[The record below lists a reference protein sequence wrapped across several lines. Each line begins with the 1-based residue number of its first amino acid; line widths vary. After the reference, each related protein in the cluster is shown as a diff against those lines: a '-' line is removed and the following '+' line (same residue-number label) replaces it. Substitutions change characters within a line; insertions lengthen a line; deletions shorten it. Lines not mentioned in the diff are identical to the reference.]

1 MAFISSDRNQKHL
14 LGYHVDDFVPAD
26 DKSRFIIRIVSKL
39 DLSQLFARYSSQ
51 GGDSFAPDMM
61 LCVWFLA
68 YTLGITS
75 TRVLEQMCR
84 FDLRFIYI
92 SSNLKPDHTTLSRF
106 RKRNLDLM
114 ADYFVQIVLMAQQSG
129 ISEFKEISVDGS
141 KLLASCSKKKSY
153 KEDQLDKKIATLR
166 EEISEYM
173 VQCELAEADEHSDID
188 LQTIR
193 AEKERLE
200 QLEKKLIERKSQLQE
215 RKKTLKSEHRKNHQI
230 NLTEPEARLMP
241 KSTGPSYNAQIAT
254 DSKTNFIAA
263 NDVVTDPNDQNQFSP
278 MHQQTELTLGKDKER
293 QYDCDSG
300 FHSLDQLEYIDKETI
315 DAVIAE
321 PTPNSRSH
329 RDKPTPVST
338 ILEAERA
345 VQRSDFTYHKDADY
359 YECPAGDKLEPIKQ
373 SKSKSTIYEASKC
386 KTCAIVQFCLPKN
399 NRSGLRRIHR
409 DHREELAEKMY
420 QRLQTDEAKTRL
432 VRRSTTVEPVFG
444 NLKQNLGFR
453 RFNLRGSQQVKGEFN
468 LMCIA
473 HNLNILFALLAK
485 EFFSL
490 FFKVFTLFT
499 HLLRKVYQRTNES
512 IDIQLLLKFR
522 V

>member
-1 MAFISSDRNQKHL
+1 
-14 LGYHVDDFVPAD
+14 
-26 DKSRFIIRIVSKL
+26 
-39 DLSQLFARYSSQ
+39 
-51 GGDSFAPDMM
+51 MM

-106 RKRNLDLM
+106 RKNNLDLM
-114 ADYFVQIVLMAQQSG
+114 ADYFVQLVLMAQQSG

-200 QLEKKLIERKSQLQE
+200 QLEKKLIERKGQLQE

-254 DSKTNFIAA
+254 DSKTTFIGSLIY
-263 NDVVTDPNDQNQFSP
+263 FS
-278 MHQQTELTLGKDKER
+278 
-293 QYDCDSG
+293 
-300 FHSLDQLEYIDKETI
+300 
-315 DAVIAE
+315 
-321 PTPNSRSH
+321 
-329 RDKPTPVST
+329 
-338 ILEAERA
+338 
-345 VQRSDFTYHKDADY
+345 
-359 YECPAGDKLEPIKQ
+359 
-373 SKSKSTIYEASKC
+373 
-386 KTCAIVQFCLPKN
+386 
-399 NRSGLRRIHR
+399 
-409 DHREELAEKMY
+409 
-420 QRLQTDEAKTRL
+420 
-432 VRRSTTVEPVFG
+432 
-444 NLKQNLGFR
+444 
-453 RFNLRGSQQVKGEFN
+453 
-468 LMCIA
+468 
-473 HNLNILFALLAK
+473 
-485 EFFSL
+485 
-490 FFKVFTLFT
+490 
-499 HLLRKVYQRTNES
+499 
-512 IDIQLLLKFR
+512 
-522 V
+522 